1 MLVTTLCE
9 KARIKYWGKKVVK
22 TVEIL
27 HRAFLN
33 QTFMIF
39 SIVEKKR

>member
-9 KARIKYWGKKVVK
+9 KARIKYKKVVK